1 MALGPI
7 KDVTAQTEHPVL
19 DPCGARHSPSSFWA
33 TGGPGGPGQE
43 AGGWMGPGERLFNI
57 RQESHPV
64 FSQLMLPEGLSIQL
78 YTSEVFYKSP
88 DFI

>member
-1 MALGPI
+1 M
-7 KDVTAQTEHPVL
+7 
-19 DPCGARHSPSSFWA
+19 
-33 TGGPGGPGQE
+33 GGPGGTGQE

>member
-7 KDVTAQTEHPVL
+7 KDVTTQKEHSVLIPVVPGIHPPVSGPWEPL
-19 DPCGARHSPSSFWA
+19 GVLGRRQVGGW
-33 TGGPGGPGQE
+33 GPG
-43 AGGWMGPGERLFNI
+43 ARLFNI

-78 YTSEVFYKSP
+78 YKSEVFY
-88 DFI
+88 

>member
-1 MALGPI
+1 
-7 KDVTAQTEHPVL
+7 
-19 DPCGARHSPSSFWA
+19 
-33 TGGPGGPGQE
+33 
-43 AGGWMGPGERLFNI
+43 MGPGERLFNI

-78 YTSEVFYKSP
+78 YKSEVFYKSP

>member
-1 MALGPI
+1 
-7 KDVTAQTEHPVL
+7 
-19 DPCGARHSPSSFWA
+19 
-33 TGGPGGPGQE
+33 
-43 AGGWMGPGERLFNI
+43 MGPGERLFNI